1 MCLGYADVVPYCLA
15 KIVQM
20 SGMMARKALGFTCL
34 TPECRLILWKDSANE
49 RNDVTESLR
58 IYVPHSRV
66 PPYLMER

>member
-58 IYVPHSRV
+58 IYVPRSREL
-66 PPYLMER
+66 PY

>member
-49 RNDVTESLR
+49 QNDVTESLR
-58 IYVPHSRV
+58 IYVPCSREL
-66 PPYLMER
+66 PY

>member
-20 SGMMARKALGFTCL
+20 SGMTARKALGFTCL

-49 RNDVTESLR
+49 RNDGTESLR
-58 IYVPHSRV
+58 IYVSRSREL
-66 PPYLMER
+66 PY

>member
-20 SGMMARKALGFTCL
+20 SGMTARKALGFTCL

-49 RNDVTESLR
+49 RNDGTESPR
-58 IYVPHSRV
+58 IYVSRSREL
-66 PPYLMER
+66 PY

>member
-20 SGMMARKALGFTCL
+20 SGMTARKALGFTCL

-58 IYVPHSRV
+58 IYVSRSREL
-66 PPYLMER
+66 PY

>member
-20 SGMMARKALGFTCL
+20 SGMTSRKALGFTCL

-49 RNDVTESLR
+49 RNDGTESLR
-58 IYVPHSRV
+58 IYVPRSREL
-66 PPYLMER
+66 PY

>member
-20 SGMMARKALGFTCL
+20 SGMTARKALGFTCL

-49 RNDVTESLR
+49 RNDGTESPR
-58 IYVPHSRV
+58 IYVPRSREL
-66 PPYLMER
+66 PY